1 MTSEER
7 AWRRAEDKRI
17 LAIVQAATAKP
28 LPPEPTE
35 EEKKAYEH
43 EWKRRRR
50 NPLGRRKYWARSSAG
65 VHLNNTFIYG
75 RE

>member
-1 MTSEER
+1 MPISEEEK
-7 AWRRAEDKRI
+7 RRRE
-17 LAIVQAATAKP
+17 IVAKWLDVP

-35 EEKKAYEH
+35 EEKKAYER

-75 RE
+75 DGRC